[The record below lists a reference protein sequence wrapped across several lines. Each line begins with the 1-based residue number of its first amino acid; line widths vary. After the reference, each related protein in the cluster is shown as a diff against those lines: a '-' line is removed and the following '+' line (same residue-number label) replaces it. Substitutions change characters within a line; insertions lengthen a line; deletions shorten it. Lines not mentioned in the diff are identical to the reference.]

1 MGAVAGCPITAVF
14 DGDASLRSRP
24 MRRVLDPLELM
35 GAKVASSGQ
44 GGRLPLTLEGARD
57 PLPILYR
64 TPVASAQI
72 KSAVLLAGLAAP
84 GVTTVI
90 ETEASRD
97 HTELMLKHFG
107 AEIVSTREGSH
118 GRRIALTGQPEL
130 HGAEVVVPA
139 DPSSAAFPIVAA
151 LIVEG
156 SDLVL
161 SDVMTNPLRTGLFTT
176 LREMGASIEESEV
189 RGDAGEPMAQ
199 LRVRASKLRGVEVPP
214 ERAPSMIDEY
224 LVLAVAASFAEGT
237 TIMRGLQELRVKESD
252 RLEATADMLRVNGV
266 KVEIS
271 GDDLIVEGRGHVPGG
286 GLVATHMDHRIAMSA
301 LVMGLAAD
309 KPVKVDDTAFIA
321 TVISGFHSDD
331 ALAGGGVFMIIAID
345 GPAASGKGT
354 LGKRLAK
361 HYGYRHLDTGVI
373 YRAVAKALLDAGAD
387 LTDEVIAVSAALA
400 LDPEKF
406 GDPALKTQQVGDA
419 ASVVSAI
426 PKVREVLVNFQRQF
440 AADPPGAVLDGR
452 DIGTVICPNADVKIF
467 VVADPKVRAR
477 RRTLEARARGE
488 AADEAAVLADILAR
502 DERDQNRAVAPLK
515 PAKDAYLLDN
525 SHLDIEGGVRAA
537 IDIVEAVR
545 AGRQRV

>member
-1 MGAVAGCPITAVF
+1 LTHSDRLADPAPTPLEARASGALTGSVRVPGDKSISHRALILGALSVGQTRISGLLEGEDVLNTAKSMRALGADVERTGPFAWTVRGVGVAGFAQPAAALDFGNSGTGCRLVMGAVAGCPITAVF

-24 MRRVLDPLELM
+24 MRRILDPLELM
-35 GAKVASSGQ
+35 GARTGEAKE
-44 GGRLPLTLEGARD
+44 GGRLPLTLHGAQN

-90 ETEASRD
+90 EQEASRD

-107 AEIVSTREGSH
+107 AEIVSTAEGRH

-130 HGAEVVVPA
+130 HGADVVVPA

-156 SDLVL
+156 SDIVF

-176 LREMGASIEESEV
+176 LREMGASIEQSEV

-199 LRVRASKLRGVEVPP
+199 LRVRASKMRGVEVPP

-237 TIMRGLQELRVKESD
+237 TIMRGLKELRVKESD
-252 RLEATADMLRVNGV
+252 RLEATAAMLRVNGV
-266 KVEIS
+266 KVEVL

-286 GLVATHMDHRIAMSA
+286 GLVSTHMDHRIAMSA

-321 TVISGFHSDD
+321 TSFPDFIPMMRS
-331 ALAGGGVFMIIAID
+331 
-345 GPAASGKGT
+345 
-354 LGKRLAK
+354 LGA
-361 HYGYRHLDTGVI
+361 
-373 YRAVAKALLDAGAD
+373 
-387 LTDEVIAVSAALA
+387 EFS
-400 LDPEKF
+400 
-406 GDPALKTQQVGDA
+406 
-419 ASVVSAI
+419 
-426 PKVREVLVNFQRQF
+426 
-440 AADPPGAVLDGR
+440 
-452 DIGTVICPNADVKIF
+452 
-467 VVADPKVRAR
+467 
-477 RRTLEARARGE
+477 
-488 AADEAAVLADILAR
+488 
-502 DERDQNRAVAPLK
+502 
-515 PAKDAYLLDN
+515 
-525 SHLDIEGGVRAA
+525 
-537 IDIVEAVR
+537 
-545 AGRQRV
+545 